1 MCEAL
6 FSGAGYSKMPQACA
20 VIGYCSTGH
29 VVTMPGFDLPCL
41 WVVHA
46 VGPVWQGGGHGEESR
61 LRECL
66 TKVERLGVKSV
77 AYPLISSGDKEY
89 PLAEALRIARE
100 ETSAFLDR
108 VDGIDVTLVL
118 PDRSALKAIV
128 GDMGIP
134 PELLEEPFSKGVLA

>member
-1 MCEAL
+1 M
-6 FSGAGYSKMPQACA
+6 
-20 VIGYCSTGH
+20 
-29 VVTMPGFDLPCL
+29 
-41 WVVHA
+41 
-46 VGPVWQGGGHGEESR
+46 GPVWQGGGHGEESR

-66 TKVERLGVKSV
+66 TEVERLGVKSV

-89 PLAEALRIARE
+89 PLAEVLRIARE